1 MHPRWNRQNGSMCL
15 QRESHTHIQ
24 TPSVLGRRSN
34 IDDILIP
41 ATSWTDLYER
51 VERLLRVCN
60 RWNLSIGLTKSF
72 WRRRKVDYL
81 GRQVSL
87 AGLEAHPNDLGSLV
101 DIPFH
106 RTLRSM
112 QSFLGSLNY
121 YGQLIEDFAIY
132 ASVLYELRKADFHEI
147 RRMDKTE

>member
-1 MHPRWNRQNGSMCL
+1 M
-15 QRESHTHIQ
+15 
-24 TPSVLGRRSN
+24 
-34 IDDILIP
+34 
-41 ATSWTDLYER
+41 
-51 VERLLRVCN
+51 
-60 RWNLSIGLTKSF
+60 
-72 WRRRKVDYL
+72 DYL

-147 RRMDKTE
+147 RRMDKTESSTLNGKRVDSRKCRGDGDPDINVVTGAIRPQQTKVDGRKQ